1 MEVGG
6 EECVYGV
13 SGLNPTI
20 TSLVDQL
27 VSAVHQDALHESR
40 PEMRR
45 VLDAEQASSAN
56 TGQGAPYAASVHP
69 ADNGTVLLI
78 PC

>member
-1 MEVGG
+1 VEVGG

-45 VLDAEQASSAN
+45 DLDAEQAFER
-56 TGQGAPYAASVHP
+56 
-69 ADNGTVLLI
+69 
-78 PC
+78 